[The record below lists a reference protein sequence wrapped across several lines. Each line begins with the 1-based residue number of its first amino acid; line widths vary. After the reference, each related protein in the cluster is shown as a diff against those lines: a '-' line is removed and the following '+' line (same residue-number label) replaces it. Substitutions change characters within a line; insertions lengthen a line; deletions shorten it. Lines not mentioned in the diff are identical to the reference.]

1 MPIRSMT
8 GFGIAEA
15 KTPSGN
21 YHIEIRGVN
30 NRFLDLQLRLPR
42 TFLNLE
48 QKIKKE
54 ISQTISRG
62 SVSVFISTDKEDAPL
77 HLTWEKEAVEN
88 YVRIFRE
95 IKKTFS
101 LSGDITLTDLLHFS
115 DVIKTK
121 TIAYDD
127 KTLLKHIG
135 PALDIALENYRKS
148 RETEGAFIE
157 KDLKKNLDDVLKN
170 LKSIERRAPQ
180 RVTEFSK
187 ELSVKIEK
195 LLDRTSGKVDEA
207 RLATEVALMADRL
220 DVSEECTRLRAHIAA
235 FVADFKQNEP
245 VGKRMNFLLQEMNR
259 EATTIGSKANDIE
272 VSHLSIKIKESI
284 EKIREQIQNI
294 E

>member
-1 MPIRSMT
+1 MT
-8 GFGIAEA
+8 GFGLAEA
-15 KTPSGN
+15 KTPSGA
-21 YHIEIRGVN
+21 YRIEIRGVN
-30 NRFLDLQLRLPR
+30 NRFLDLQLRVPR
-42 TFLNLE
+42 TFSNLE

-54 ISQTISRG
+54 ITQTISRG

-77 HLTWEKEAVEN
+77 KLTWEKDSVEN

-95 IKKTFS
+95 IKKEFS
-101 LSGDITLTDLLHFS
+101 LTGDITLGDLLHFS
-115 DVIKTK
+115 EVIKTK
-121 TIAYDD
+121 TVAYDD
-127 KTLLKHIG
+127 KTLYKHIG
-135 PALDIALENYRKS
+135 PALGTALENYRKS

-157 KDLKKNLDDVLKN
+157 KDLKKNIDEIMKQLKI
-170 LKSIERRAPQ
+170 IERRAPQ

-187 ELSVKIEK
+187 ELGLRVEK
-195 LLDRTSGKVDEA
+195 LLDRVSGKADES

-235 FVADFKQNEP
+235 FLADFKQDEP

-259 EATTIGSKANDIE
+259 EASTIGSKANDTE
-272 VSHLSIKIKESI
+272 VSHLSIKIKECI